1 MTRCSNYRRLIKL
14 DLITALIILQVVN
27 TAAIVLAYGLGKIS
41 KVERLLGWLR
51 GRSE

>member
-1 MTRCSNYRRLIKL
+1 MDLLIL
-14 DLITALIILQVVN
+14 LVILQVVN

>member
-1 MTRCSNYRRLIKL
+1 M
-14 DLITALIILQVVN
+14 DLLTMLVLLQVVN
-27 TAAIVLAYGLGKIS
+27 TIAILLAYGLGKIS

>member
-1 MTRCSNYRRLIKL
+1 L
-14 DLITALIILQVVN
+14 DILTLLVILQVVN
-27 TAAIVLAYGLGKIS
+27 TCAIILAYGLGKIS

>member
-1 MTRCSNYRRLIKL
+1 MDLLIL
-14 DLITALIILQVVN
+14 LVILQVVN
-27 TAAIVLAYGLGKIS
+27 TAAIVLAYALGKIS